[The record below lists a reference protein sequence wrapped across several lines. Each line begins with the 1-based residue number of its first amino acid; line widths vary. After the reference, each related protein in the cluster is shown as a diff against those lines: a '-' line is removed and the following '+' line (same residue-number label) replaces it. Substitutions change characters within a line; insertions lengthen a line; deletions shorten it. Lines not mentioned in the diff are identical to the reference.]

1 MIQAVVFDLDG
12 TLVQTE
18 KLKALSYARAAK
30 ELCPRDIE
38 VAAVVEAFKDVVG
51 LPRYQVAT
59 ALMERFD
66 LTEKSTALLPELGV
80 SEPWQAFVQVRLKHY
95 HALIED
101 PQVLLDNRWPHT
113 IGFLKQVRAANCKVA
128 LATMSHCEQA
138 NRVLDVLDL
147 RQYFDFV
154 ATRDD
159 VEEGKPDPEIYDL
172 VMRKLGV
179 LSKNCLALEDSPSGV
194 KAAIRSGAHTIAV
207 TTPFTHKRIH
217 QSGLLPDNQIVD
229 TPQELMDAVE
239 MIMRREGQH

>member
-1 MIQAVVFDLDG
+1 MIQAIIFDLDG

-18 KLKALSYARAAK
+18 KLKATSYALAAK
-30 ELCPRDIE
+30 ELCPHDID
-38 VAAVVEAFKDVVG
+38 ADAVIEAFKDVVG
-51 LPRYQVAT
+51 LPRYQVAN
-59 ALMERFD
+59 ALMERFS
-66 LTEKSTALLPELGV
+66 LTEKSAVRMADFGV
-80 SEPWQAFVQVRLKHY
+80 QEPWQAFVQVRLQHY

-128 LATMSHCEQA
+128 LATMSHCKQA
-138 NRVLDVLDL
+138 HRVLDTLDL
-147 RQYFDFV
+147 RDNFDFI

-207 TTPFTHKRIH
+207 TTPFTRKRLH

-239 MIMRREGQH
+239 MIMRREGIH